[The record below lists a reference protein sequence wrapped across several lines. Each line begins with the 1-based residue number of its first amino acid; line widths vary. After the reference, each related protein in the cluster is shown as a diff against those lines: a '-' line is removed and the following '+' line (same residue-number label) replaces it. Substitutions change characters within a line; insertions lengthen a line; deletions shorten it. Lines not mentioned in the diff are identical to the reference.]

1 MVSLRVIRGYGKV
14 LSEMKD
20 LKTIF
25 ILLIF
30 SALVILFLYQRY
42 HDHSAIRNPHPSGEN
57 IVCFGDSITYG
68 TGAKQGMDYP
78 SQLSGMISRPVINAG
93 VPGDTTA
100 SALRRLE
107 KDVLTHSPQIVLIT
121 LGGNDLKN
129 GISKE
134 AAFQNLKEI
143 ITSVQERGAL
153 VIVGGIDIPLWGKG
167 FGDAYETLCDELG
180 AVLIPNIFKGIMGNR
195 KLMSDQIHPNASGYT
210 IMARMFYEAM
220 EPYL

>member
-1 MVSLRVIRGYGKV
+1 
-14 LSEMKD
+14 MKD
-20 LKTIF
+20 LKIIF
-25 ILLIF
+25 ILLIL
-30 SALVILFLYQRY
+30 SALVILFIY
-42 HDHSAIRNPHPSGEN
+42 HHFHDSSEIRNPHTSGEN
-57 IVCFGDSITYG
+57 IVCFGDSLTYG
-68 TGAKQGMDYP
+68 TGARQGMDYP
-78 SQLSGMISRPVINAG
+78 SQLSVMISRPVINAG

-107 KDVLTHSPQIVLIT
+107 KDVLALSPKIVLIT

-134 AAFQNLKEI
+134 VAFQNLEKI
-143 ITSVQERGAL
+143 ITSIQEQGAL
-153 VIVGGIDIPLWGKG
+153 VIVGGIDIPLLGKG

-210 IMARMFYEAM
+210 IMARVFYEAM
-220 EPYL
+220 EPYI